1 MIKSVYFF
9 IFFSQMMFL
18 TSFGN
23 TGFLRAQSTK
33 INNSSSYKSAQN
45 LPEITAEKCGQTI
58 LESQLETALGFFG
71 SKPFF
76 EGWVDQKL
84 EEGRNQPQIL
94 STYNQERRFIPVV
107 VHVIHSGQAIGTGGN
122 IPFSQIEA
130 QINIL
135 NEDFRRQNSDASLT
149 LAEFQAVAADSNIEF
164 VLAKQDPQGLP
175 TDGVVRIKGSKS
187 SYSPSDAEL
196 IGQISQWN
204 PEEYLNIWVTT
215 LSNNYIG
222 YASFP
227 LSDLP
232 GLNFSPFADF
242 VDGVTIDY
250 NFFGLG
256 GNATMNSKGR
266 TATHEIGHYLGLRH
280 IWGDGGCGV
289 DDFVADT
296 PPQDGANFIC
306 SSTTSKTSCGNLNMI
321 QNYMDYTPDACMNL
335 FTKGQIDRFNVVLA
349 NSPRRVTLINNRAT
363 KNPILKQRDLAITR
377 IIEPEAFSCSDEI
390 TPIIEVK
397 NLGVLPLESAKI
409 LLFKDGKLL
418 EEQRFSLSINN
429 GSSAQIIFKS
439 IPILKGKNDFEFR
452 IVEIN
457 DLPNEGLSNN
467 IKKISSTLQEEIQ
480 LPYTFDI
487 AGNGQSWSV
496 RNPDDLYTW
505 DTTKLIISGEE
516 ENLFFLRNFD
526 YDAQGQQDFLISPT
540 LDLSKYVSPQ
550 LVFDLSYSK
559 YIQSG
564 NQDELM
570 VAISQ
575 DCGNTFDFENATYQ
589 KFGELLDTSEGSI
602 QEFIPTRNEQFR
614 KELVNLKKFANLGKI
629 KIAFV
634 SKTGNGNNLYL
645 KNIQIFPE
653 EIFEYNLKINEIVS
667 PTPVLAGTQEVETIR
682 VTNTGNLPI
691 SQFFVSQNTNA
702 SVKPTRIFKEK
713 TILPGEAILV
723 QSPKTTINGKNRL
736 DYRVFWPNAD
746 QNQGDSGSSIR
757 RYIIENE
764 IKINTPWRQKFD
776 NSQVFFPWIAIN
788 PELDQGGWLISTTG
802 MGTPSSFLAM
812 LANQKLDNTY
822 WLSSP
827 IFDTSQRSQASVFFD
842 LAVGEVSPTTALKLL
857 VSDDAGETYSTAW
870 IRSGR
875 ALSTISS
882 GQANPNSSGDFVR
895 YYVNL
900 SSIAGKGKN
909 KSRIAFVVEGGRESD
924 APIYLDNLEFFQNSN
939 PEPVIPSE
947 GKFVLYPN
955 PATDVFNIAFNLPAF
970 EIISIQIISRRGEVI
985 QESKFSQ
992 TLNQTYSFSTSLFNR
1007 GLYLIRISS
1016 NSIQETRK
1024 IVIL

>member
-1 MIKSVYFF
+1 MTKSLYFF
-9 IFFSQMMFL
+9 IFLCQTILF
-18 TSFGN
+18 TSYGN
-23 TGFLRAQSTK
+23 SGYLQAQSTTKNNLFPNK
-33 INNSSSYKSAQN
+33 ISQN
-45 LPEITAEKCGQTI
+45 LTESTAEKCGQLI
-58 LESQLETALGFFG
+58 LESQLEEEIGFFG

-76 EGWVDQKL
+76 ESWVDQKIK
-84 EEGRNQPQIL
+84 EGLNQPQIL
-94 STYNQERRFIPVV
+94 STYNQEPRLIPVV
-107 VHVIHSGQAIGTGGN
+107 VHVIHSGQAIGTGSN
-122 IPFSQIEA
+122 IPFSQIET

-149 LAEFQAVAADSNIEF
+149 LEQFQAVAADSNIEF

-175 TDGVVRIKGSKS
+175 TDGVVRIEGPKS
-187 SYSPSDAEL
+187 SYLPSDAAL

-215 LSNNYIG
+215 LSDNYIG

-227 LSDLP
+227 FSDLP
-232 GLNFSPFADF
+232 GLNFSPFAEI
-242 VDGVTIDY
+242 VDGITIDF
-250 NFFGLG
+250 NFFGIG
-256 GNATMNSKGR
+256 GNATMNSQGR

-296 PPQDGANFIC
+296 PPQDGSNMIC
-306 SSTTSKTSCGNLNMI
+306 SSTASKFSCGNLNMI

-335 FTKGQIDRFNVVLA
+335 FTKGQVDRFNVVLA
-349 NSPRRVTLINNRAT
+349 NSPRRVTLVNNRAT

-377 IIEPEAFSCSDEI
+377 IIEPQSFSCSDVI

-397 NLGVLPLESAKI
+397 NMGVLPLESAKI
-409 LLFKDGKLL
+409 LLFKNGKLL
-418 EEQRFSLSINN
+418 EEQKFPLSINN
-429 GSSAQIIFKS
+429 GSSSQIIFKS

-452 IVEIN
+452 LTEVN
-457 DLPNEGLSNN
+457 DLPNENLSDN
-467 IKKISSTLQEEIQ
+467 IKKISTTLQEEIQ

-487 AGNGQSWSV
+487 IENKDSWFIE
-496 RNPDDLYTW
+496 NPDDSYTW
-505 DTTKLIISGEE
+505 ETTKLTISGEE
-516 ENLFFLRNFD
+516 ENLFFLRHHD
-526 YDAQGQQDFLISPT
+526 YNAQGQQDFLISPT
-540 LDLSKYVSPQ
+540 IDLSKYVSPQ

-559 YIQSG
+559 FTQSG
-564 NQDELM
+564 NQDELI

-602 QEFIPTRNEQFR
+602 QEFIPTRKEQFR
-614 KELVNLKKFANLGKI
+614 KELVNLKKFASLGKI
-629 KIAFV
+629 KIAFI
-634 SKTGNGNNLYL
+634 SKAGNGNNLYL

-667 PTPVLAGTQEVETIR
+667 PTPVLAGTQEFETIR

-691 SQFFVSQNTNA
+691 SKFYVSQSTNA
-702 SVKPTRIFKEK
+702 GAQMTRISKGK
-713 TILPGEAILV
+713 IILPGASILF
-723 QSPKTTINGKNRL
+723 QSQKTTINGKNRL
-736 DYRVFWPNAD
+736 DYKVFWPNAD

-764 IKINTPWRQKFD
+764 SKINTPWRQKFD
-776 NSQVFFPWIAIN
+776 NSQIFSPWLTIN
-788 PELDQGGWLISTTG
+788 PELNQGGWMISPSG
-802 MGTPSSFLAM
+802 MGTPSSFLAI
-812 LANQKLDNTY
+812 LENQTLNNTY

-827 IFDTSQRSQASVFFD
+827 IFDTSQRSQASIFFD
-842 LAVGEVSPTTALKLL
+842 LAAGEVSPTTRLKLM

-870 IRSGR
+870 EAEGK

-882 GQANPNSSGDFVR
+882 GQVNPYSQGDFVR
-895 YYVNL
+895 HYVNL
-900 SSIAGKGKN
+900 SNIAGKGKN
-909 KSRIAFVVEGGRESD
+909 RSRIAFVISGGIESD
-924 APIYLDNLEFFQNSN
+924 SPIYLDNIEFFQNSN
-939 PEPVIPSE
+939 PEPVIPGE

-970 EIISIQIISRRGEVI
+970 EIISIQIISSSGEVV
-985 QESKFSQ
+985 QDSKFPQ

-1007 GLYLIRISS
+1007 GLFLIRISG

-1024 IVIL
+1024 IIIH